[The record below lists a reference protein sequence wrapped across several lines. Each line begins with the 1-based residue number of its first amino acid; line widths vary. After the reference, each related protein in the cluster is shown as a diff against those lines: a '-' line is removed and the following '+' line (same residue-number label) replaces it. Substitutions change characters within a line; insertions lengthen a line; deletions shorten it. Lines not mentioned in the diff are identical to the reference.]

1 MMKNFKKISWL
12 VPLFLFMSNTQVK
25 AASLNVNLGNE
36 SGPEGL
42 SSTIK
47 ILIFFTFL
55 TFLPSIV
62 MTMTSFTRLTIIFSM
77 LRTAMG
83 TQTTPSN
90 QILVGLS
97 MFLTFFIMTPVISE
111 INTEAIQPY
120 MQGMINEEEFVT
132 ELKAPI
138 QSFMLNH
145 TRSKDLNLFVN
156 LAEIDEVEDVNKLP
170 FTTVVPAFIISELKT
185 AFEISFL
192 LFLPFVIIDFA
203 TSSILMSM
211 GMFMLSPVMISLPIK
226 ILLFVMVDGWHLIV
240 ETMVRSFV
248 K

>member
-1 MMKNFKKISWL
+1 MMKKFKKISCL
-12 VPLFLFMSNTQVK
+12 VPVFLFMSSIQAK
-25 AASLNVNLGNE
+25 AASLSIDFGND
-36 SGPEGL
+36 SGPDGL
-42 SSTIK
+42 SSTLK
-47 ILIFFTFL
+47 ILIFLTFL
-55 TFLPSIV
+55 TFLPSII

-97 MFLTFFIMTPVISE
+97 MFLTFFIMSPVVSE

-120 MQGMINEEEFVT
+120 MQGLITEEEFVA
-132 ELKAPI
+132 ELKAPM
-138 QSFMLNH
+138 QSFMLKH
-145 TRSKDLNLFVN
+145 TRSKDLELFVN
-156 LAEIDEVEDVNKLP
+156 LAEIDDVKDVNELP

-211 GMFMLSPVMISLPIK
+211 GMFMLSPIMISLPIK

-240 ETMVRSFV
+240 ETMVKSFV